1 MPTVRL
7 SVQPTL
13 IDWACERSGLAQDAL
28 ERKFADLPKWR
39 SGEKDPTERQL
50 RDFAAATF
58 TPFGHFFGDS
68 PPPDELPIGDFRVRG
83 GSAPARPSPHLLD
96 TIYLCQRQQAWYTD
110 HLTAMGEPNLEW
122 VGSEQ
127 VGNDPSAAAHRFATL
142 ANLGVETRADARS
155 WEEAL
160 RDVRERAEAAGV
172 LVMVNGVVGNNTHR
186 KLNHDEFSGFAL
198 SDPVAPLVFVNNADY
213 KASQMFTFA
222 HEFGHLLLG
231 ESGVS
236 DDSVGVEGTP
246 DNEAWCDRFAAEL
259 LVPADDL
266 RRELGSTAE
275 THEGDLQRLARHYKV
290 SSLVILR
297 RLRTAD
303 LISAADYGR
312 LFEHERARF
321 EAWRSAQ
328 REQSSSGGN
337 FYNTFFQRTGRSF
350 AYAVVASTLEGQ
362 TGYKE
367 MSDLLGISSLETF
380 DKIAVELG
388 VARP

>member
-7 SVQPTL
+7 SVQPAL
-13 IDWACERSGLAQDAL
+13 IDWACERSGLDQGAL
-28 ERKFADLPKWR
+28 EQKFADLPKWR

-50 RDFAAATF
+50 RDFAKATF

-68 PPPDELPIGDFRVRG
+68 SPPDELPIGDFRVRG

-96 TIYLCQRQQAWYTD
+96 AIYLCQRQQAWYAD
-110 HLTAMGEPNLEW
+110 HLIAIGEPELDW
-122 VGSEQ
+122 VGSER
-127 VGNDPSAAAHRFATL
+127 VGNDPSAAAHRFAELT
-142 ANLGVETRADARS
+142 NLGVETRADASS
-155 WEEAL
+155 WEDAL
-160 RDVRERAEAAGV
+160 RDVRAHAEAAGV

-186 KLNHDEFSGFAL
+186 KLNPDEFSGFAL

-236 DDSVGVEGTP
+236 DDSVGIESAP
-246 DNEAWCDRFAAEL
+246 RNETWCDHFAAEL
-259 LVPADDL
+259 LVPADHL
-266 RRELGSTAE
+266 RREISVAGATLE
-275 THEGDLQRLARHYKV
+275 DDLPRLARHYKV
-290 SSLVILR
+290 SRLVILR

-303 LISAADYGR
+303 LISSVKYQR
-312 LFEHERARF
+312 LLEHERAGF
-321 EAWRSAQ
+321 EEWRSAQ

-367 MSDLLGISSLETF
+367 MADLLGISSLETF

>member
-7 SVQPTL
+7 SVKPAL
-13 IDWACERSGLAQDAL
+13 IDWACERSGLAQDKL

-39 SGEKDPTERQL
+39 SGEKEPTERQL
-50 RDFAAATF
+50 RDFAKATF

-68 PPPDELPIGDFRVRG
+68 PPSDDLPIDDFRVRG
-83 GSAPARPSPHLLD
+83 GAAPSSPSPHLLD
-96 TIYLCQRQQAWYTD
+96 TIYLCQRQQAWYVD
-110 HLTAMGEPNLEW
+110 HLTAGGEPELNW
-122 VGSEQ
+122 VGSEK
-127 VGNDPSAAAHRFATL
+127 VGNDPAAAAHRFAGL
-142 ANLGVETRADARS
+142 ADLGVETRADAGS

-160 RDVRERAEAAGV
+160 RDVRERAETAGV
-172 LVMVNGVVGNNTHR
+172 LVMVNGIVGNNTHR
-186 KLNHDEFSGFAL
+186 TLDRDEFSGFAL
-198 SDPVAPLVFVNNADY
+198 SDPMAPLVFVNNADY

-236 DDSVGVEGTP
+236 DDSVGVEGAP
-246 DNEAWCDRFAAEL
+246 GNETWCDHFAAEL

-266 RRELGSTAE
+266 AHETAASRTTLGD
-275 THEGDLQRLARHYKV
+275 DLQRLARHYKV
-290 SSLVILR
+290 SSLVVLR
-297 RLRTAD
+297 RLRTAE
-303 LISAADYGR
+303 LISSAEYR
-312 LFEHERARF
+312 QLFERERAGF

-328 REQSSSGGN
+328 REQSSGGGN

-367 MSDLLGISSLETF
+367 MSDLLGISSLDTF
-380 DKIAVELG
+380 NKIAVELG
-388 VARP
+388 VLRS

>member
-1 MPTVRL
+1 MPTARL
-7 SVQPTL
+7 SVKPAL
-13 IDWACERSGLAQDAL
+13 IDWACERSGVAQDAL
-28 ERKFADLPKWR
+28 EQKFADLPKWR

-50 RDFAAATF
+50 RNFARATF

-68 PPPDELPIGDFRVRG
+68 PPSDDLPIDDFRVRG
-83 GSAPARPSPHLLD
+83 GAAPSNPSPHLLD
-96 TIYLCQRQQAWYTD
+96 TIYLCQRQQAWYAD
-110 HLTAMGEPNLEW
+110 HLTTAGESELNW
-122 VGSEQ
+122 IGSEK
-127 VGNDPSAAAHRFATL
+127 VDGDPSAAAHRFAKLT
-142 ANLGVETRADARS
+142 NLGVETRANAGS

-160 RDVRERAEAAGV
+160 RDVRQRAEAAGV
-172 LVMVNGVVGNNTHR
+172 LVMVNGIVGNNTHR
-186 KLNHDEFSGFAL
+186 TLNRDEFSGFAL
-198 SDPVAPLVFVNNADY
+198 SDPLAPLVFVNNADY

-236 DDSVGVEGTP
+236 DDSVGVEDAP
-246 DNEAWCDRFAAEL
+246 DNEAWCDQFAAEL

-266 RRELGSTAE
+266 ARETGASGATPE
-275 THEGDLQRLARHYKV
+275 DDLQRLARHYKV
-290 SSLVILR
+290 SSLVVLR

-303 LISAADYGR
+303 LISSTEYRR
-312 LFEHERARF
+312 LFERERTGF
-321 EAWRSAQ
+321 EAWRSQQ

-367 MSDLLGISSLETF
+367 MSDLLGISSLDTF
-380 DKIAVELG
+380 NKIAVELG
-388 VARP
+388 VVRS

>member
-1 MPTVRL
+1 MPPVRL
-7 SVQPTL
+7 SVQPAL

-28 ERKFADLPKWR
+28 ERKFADLGKWR

-50 RDFAAATF
+50 RDFAKATF

-68 PPPDELPIGDFRVRG
+68 PPPDDLPISDFRVRG

-96 TIYLCQRQQAWYTD
+96 TVYLCQRQQAWYVD
-110 HLTAMGEPNLEW
+110 HLTAIGEPELGW
-122 VGSEQ
+122 VGSER
-127 VGNDPSAAAHRFATL
+127 VGNDPSAAARRFAELT
-142 ANLGVETRADARS
+142 NLGVETRADASS

-160 RDVRERAEAAGV
+160 RDVRARAEAAGV

-198 SDPVAPLVFVNNADY
+198 SDPVVPLVFVNNTDY

-236 DDSVGVEGTP
+236 DDSVGIESAP
-246 DNEAWCDRFAAEL
+246 RNETWCDHFAAEL

-266 RRELGSTAE
+266 RRELGSAAAI
-275 THEGDLQRLARHYKV
+275 HEDDLPRLTRHYKV

-303 LISAADYGR
+303 LISSVKYQR
-312 LFEHERARF
+312 LFEHERAGF

-350 AYAVVASTLEGQ
+350 AYAVVASTLEGR

>member
-7 SVQPTL
+7 SVKPAL

-28 ERKFADLPKWR
+28 ERQFADLPKWR

-50 RDFAAATF
+50 RNFAKATF
-58 TPFGHFFGDS
+58 TPFGHFFGDA
-68 PPPDELPIGDFRVRG
+68 PPSDDLPIDDFRVRG
-83 GSAPARPSPHLLD
+83 GGAPSSPSPHLLD
-96 TIYLCQRQQAWYTD
+96 TIYLCQRQQAWYVD
-110 HLTAMGEPNLEW
+110 HLTAIGEPELNW
-122 VGSEQ
+122 VGSEK
-127 VGNDPSAAAHRFATL
+127 VGNDPSAAARRFAGL
-142 ANLGVETRADARS
+142 ADLGVETRANARS

-172 LVMVNGVVGNNTHR
+172 LVMINGVVGNNTHR
-186 KLNHDEFSGFAL
+186 TLDRDEFSGFAL
-198 SDPVAPLVFVNNADY
+198 ANPLAPLVFVNNADY

-236 DDSVGVEGTP
+236 DDSVGVESAPG
-246 DNEAWCDRFAAEL
+246 NETWCDQFAAEL

-266 RRELGSTAE
+266 ARETAASRTTLGD
-275 THEGDLQRLARHYKV
+275 DLQRLARHYKV
-290 SSLVILR
+290 SRLVILR
-297 RLRTAD
+297 RLRTAE
-303 LISAADYGR
+303 LINSAEYRR
-312 LFEHERARF
+312 LFERERAGF
-321 EAWRSAQ
+321 EAWHSAQ
-328 REQSSSGGN
+328 HEQSSGGGN

-367 MSDLLGISSLETF
+367 MSDLLGISSLDTF

-388 VARP
+388 VVRP